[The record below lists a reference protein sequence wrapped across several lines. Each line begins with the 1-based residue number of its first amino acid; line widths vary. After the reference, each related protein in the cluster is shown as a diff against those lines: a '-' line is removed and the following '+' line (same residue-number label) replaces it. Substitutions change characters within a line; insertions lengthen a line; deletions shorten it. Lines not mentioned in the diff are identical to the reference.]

1 MFDLGIGDVLNAG
14 ASIFGAKEASKSQE
28 ATNAMNVEEA
38 KKNRRFQRR
47 MSNTAYRRGMK
58 DMKKAGLNPILAY
71 KQGGASSP
79 AGAQAKL
86 VDPVTAGLTVGTNMF
101 NALQGAKQTESN
113 VQKQEEEIN
122 KIKEEIRILPVTKD
136 LTEKQI
142 DVASATAYELE
153 SRGKLNWENTQ
164 GKELDNK
171 VNQIV
176 TQFFVD
182 NPMAAEMR
190 AIGLDASI
198 IKDILKGLFS
208 LRKSGSKSDF
218 NFNNYLPSPK

>member
-208 LRKSGSKSDF
+208 LRKSGSKTDF
-218 NFNNYLPSPK
+218 NFSNYLPSPK